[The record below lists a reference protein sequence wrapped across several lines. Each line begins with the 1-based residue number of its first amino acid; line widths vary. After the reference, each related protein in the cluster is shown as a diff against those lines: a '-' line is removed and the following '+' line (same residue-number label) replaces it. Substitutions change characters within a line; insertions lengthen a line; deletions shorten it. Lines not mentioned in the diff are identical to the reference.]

1 MDAPTATTVG
11 DLVARLPPDGAGRE
25 LALLRLTDLFADREA
40 TAAVR
45 AAAARARD
53 TLRQPEAQSASV
65 ANAVSAASALSEL
78 GHLTTSAIGG
88 DLANDAI
95 RRDQLARAIVDPG
108 FVALV
113 PGWIGEMRQVAAM
126 APGSGACTIATAMQL
141 WLWTL
146 SQVQRDADGTA
157 VSELGEAFGLLIAA
171 RAQILEVAGQDVTS
185 GTGAAARQFYTDL
198 SHVQAARAAGIVA
211 TLSAEIVFG
220 SRRHPAWDAEG
231 CSSCYRADDLDSL
244 EGWIPG
250 IASSA
255 RAHSDVIETDGS
267 HPLKAGPCASASGL
281 DAFVRLR
288 AKLDGCLTG
297 ARLAR
302 TRAAAALPSILAAT
316 VVSTR

>member
-11 DLVARLPPDGAGRE
+11 DSVGRLPLDGAGRE

-53 TLRQPEAQSASV
+53 SLRQEEPQGASV

-78 GHLTTSAIGG
+78 QHITTSAIGH
-88 DLANDAI
+88 DLANDAV
-95 RRDQLARAIVDPG
+95 RREQLARALVDPA

-113 PGWIGEMRQVAAM
+113 PSWITEMRQVAGM
-126 APGSGACTIATAMQL
+126 APGSGACTVGTAMQL
-141 WLWTL
+141 WLWAL
-146 SQVQRDADGTA
+146 AHVQGSPDGAA
-157 VSELGEAFGLLIAA
+157 VSELGEAFGPLVGA
-171 RAQILEVAGQDVTS
+171 RAQILEVVGEGLASSS
-185 GTGAAARQFYTDL
+185 GPARQFYTDL
-198 SHVQAARAAGIVA
+198 CHAQAARAAGSVA
-211 TLSAEIVFG
+211 TLCAEIVFG

-231 CSSCYRADDLDSL
+231 CASCYCADDLDSL

-255 RAHSDVIETDGS
+255 RAHEDVIESDGS
-267 HPLKAGPCASASGL
+267 HPIKAGPCASANGL
-281 DAFVRLR
+281 DTFVRLR

-302 TRAAAALPSILAAT
+302 IRAAAALPSILAGT
-316 VVSTR
+316 IVSTR